1 MRKLGQKVKTEDK
14 KEVKLEEVPEPLKD
28 DNEPQMSSADI
39 KGKYSLF
46 TEKKEQPMQ
55 HLTPAEV
62 FSKDKTA
69 ATEKVTVQEE
79 EIQTQQRSP
88 ITILSEDEGYL
99 LEEDQS
105 IAKSEARFDSCKEF
119 STLENKTV
127 RPRRKKNRVEVME
140 FAAVKHQ
147 GRNLRMMGE
156 LAPAWRPKTRPTNKL
171 KLNLKKLLNPKL
183 NTKEVTV
190 LDDIS
195 PDEEPEIDKMSIK
208 RKKKAVAKTSS
219 FHPAKAKR
227 SLQSV
232 EDSNITQTKLST
244 VFLELR
250 AELLKQQQEEETEVL
265 YVEGQSLKDEA
276 TPKETYT
283 QENPS
288 IPDISTD
295 LLDEDADIFKKLKI
309 PWMPSDAQETIA
321 GKPFDSDKENLQRTI
336 KQYRHQMDYMQ
347 EVNDGLIMAN
357 RRLREDLQEVNEH
370 YQELTAVTK
379 EALKRKRTTD
389 LHCAELKLTVES
401 LQKQNEELTRRLA
414 DMEDEQKRAKKKA
427 QALDGI
433 ALLAK
438 AANDL

>member
-1 MRKLGQKVKTEDK
+1 MSSRVRGNHDHTSQSIFHHGLIKLIISTVLQSEGKTWDFFLFWSGFQVKQEDQQTKKQADKGKVLVRKLGQKVKTEDK

-156 LAPAWRPKTRPTNKL
+156 LAPA
-171 KLNLKKLLNPKL
+171 
-183 NTKEVTV
+183 
-190 LDDIS
+190 
-195 PDEEPEIDKMSIK
+195 
-208 RKKKAVAKTSS
+208 
-219 FHPAKAKR
+219 
-227 SLQSV
+227 
-232 EDSNITQTKLST
+232 
-244 VFLELR
+244 
-250 AELLKQQQEEETEVL
+250 
-265 YVEGQSLKDEA
+265 
-276 TPKETYT
+276 
-283 QENPS
+283 
-288 IPDISTD
+288 
-295 LLDEDADIFKKLKI
+295 
-309 PWMPSDAQETIA
+309 
-321 GKPFDSDKENLQRTI
+321 
-336 KQYRHQMDYMQ
+336 
-347 EVNDGLIMAN
+347 
-357 RRLREDLQEVNEH
+357 
-370 YQELTAVTK
+370 
-379 EALKRKRTTD
+379 
-389 LHCAELKLTVES
+389 
-401 LQKQNEELTRRLA
+401 
-414 DMEDEQKRAKKKA
+414 
-427 QALDGI
+427 
-433 ALLAK
+433 
-438 AANDL
+438 

>member
-1 MRKLGQKVKTEDK
+1 
-14 KEVKLEEVPEPLKD
+14 
-28 DNEPQMSSADI
+28 
-39 KGKYSLF
+39 
-46 TEKKEQPMQ
+46 
-55 HLTPAEV
+55 
-62 FSKDKTA
+62 
-69 ATEKVTVQEE
+69 
-79 EIQTQQRSP
+79 
-88 ITILSEDEGYL
+88 
-99 LEEDQS
+99 
-105 IAKSEARFDSCKEF
+105 
-119 STLENKTV
+119 
-127 RPRRKKNRVEVME
+127 
-140 FAAVKHQ
+140 
-147 GRNLRMMGE
+147 
-156 LAPAWRPKTRPTNKL
+156 
-171 KLNLKKLLNPKL
+171 LKKLLNPKL

-195 PDEEPEIDKMSIK
+195 SDEEPEIDKMSIK
-208 RKKKAVAKTSS
+208 RKKKSVAKTSS

-321 GKPFDSDKENLQRTI
+321 RKPFDSDKENLQRTI

-370 YQELTAVTK
+370 YQELTAVSK

-414 DMEDEQKRAKKKA
+414 DMEDEQKKAKKKA

-433 ALLAK
+433 ALLAE
-438 AANDL
+438 AAKDL